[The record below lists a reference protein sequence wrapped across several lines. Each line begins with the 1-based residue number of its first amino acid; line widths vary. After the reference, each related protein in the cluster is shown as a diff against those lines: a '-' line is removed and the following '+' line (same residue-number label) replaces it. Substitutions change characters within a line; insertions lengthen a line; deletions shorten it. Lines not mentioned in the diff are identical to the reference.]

1 MKIIKLKNK
10 VIVSIIIIIIILTT
24 IYSLSIMNI
33 KNTSIFSWSTKV
45 IKNNDLDN
53 MYKIIKDLKI
63 STVYQNLSGLTVDEI
78 KGFIGN
84 IKVNTSA
91 EVYFLTGDASW
102 YNDVSKFIKRI
113 ELINDYNEEVDDPL
127 KIRGVVLD
135 VEPWTLDEEWDEDEY
150 IKMLQDSYLYCK
162 KSNLK
167 LINVIPYWL
176 DEDVVEQIVIN
187 SDEIAVMNYNIE
199 KPVKNIKD
207 EVNLSKFYNKKIN
220 IIAETQAPNEK
231 YGVKDNTT
239 YYYKGYDAL
248 KSDWRKIKK
257 EYKYKGIS
265 FSYHD
270 YSNVLKFMYK

>member
-1 MKIIKLKNK
+1 MKIIKL
-10 VIVSIIIIIIILTT
+10 IVSIIIIIIILTT

-45 IKNNDLDN
+45 IKNNDLGN
-53 MYKIIKDLKI
+53 MYKVINDLNI

-78 KGFIGN
+78 SGFIEN
-84 IKVNTSA
+84 IKSNTQA
-91 EVYFLTGDASW
+91 EVYFLTGDANW
-102 YNDVSKFIKRI
+102 YKDVNKFIKRI
-113 ELINDYNEEVDDPL
+113 EFINDYNEKVDNDL
-127 KIRGVVLD
+127 KIKAIVLD
-135 VEPWTLDEEWDEDEY
+135 VEPWTLDEGWDEDEY
-150 IKMLQDSYLYCK
+150 IKMLHKSYSYCK
-162 KSNLK
+162 KSDLE

-176 DEDVVEQIVIN
+176 EKDIIEQIIIN

-207 EVNLSKFYNKKIN
+207 EVNLSKMYNKKIN
-220 IIAETQAPNEK
+220 IIAETQAPNDK
-231 YGVKDNTT
+231 YGVTDNTT

-270 YSNVLKFMYK
+270 YSNVLKFIYK